1 MTTQNEIRELGLE
14 IVRALGFTT
23 RTEVCAEMTVRPLL
37 TSFVAENDKDIF
49 EERDADI
56 AAWREANRQLTA
68 QLSTARALLKYA
80 LTSMPL
86 TQTALRYQINAFLPP
101 NAENLDKQHGG
112 KREVR

>member
-1 MTTQNEIRELGLE
+1 MTTQNEIRELALE

-49 EERDADI
+49 EE
-56 AAWREANRQLTA
+56 REANRQLTA